1 MKYIKKI
8 YDFVVVGG
16 GMSGICTA
24 IAAARHGVHTA
35 LIQNRSVLGGN
46 ASSEIRVHINGAGR
60 NHGFHNAIESGIIL
74 ELLMENMKRNPQY
87 SFYVH
92 DKILWE
98 KVKFQENLDLYLNT
112 NLEAAKMNGSKIQS
126 ITAVQNTTE
135 IVFEYEA
142 ELFADTTGD
151 ATLAD
156 LSGADYIIGRES
168 KNEYGES
175 LAPDKADC
183 HTMGN
188 TVLFSTID
196 MGYKIPFHRPGWAYE
211 ITEKRLANRKIGELT
226 HGYWWVELGGDHRST
241 ITEAEEIQTEL
252 MKYVYGVF
260 DYIKNSGKFDADN
273 LAIDWIAS
281 IPGKRESRR
290 VYGDYVLTQN
300 DIDRAC
306 RFEDAIAYG
315 GWPMD
320 AHTIGGIEAKQK
332 EKEEGTIWNVVED
345 VYTIPYRCIYSRNVD
360 NLYIGGRAIS
370 ASHMAMTSSRVIAT
384 CAVVGQ
390 AIGTAAS
397 IANEQHLTPREV
409 GKYIVRLQQ
418 MLIADD
424 CYIPGIPSKDER
436 NLLNKNV
443 CVITASS
450 HVEGG
455 EPENIN
461 GDYARRIDEI
471 EYAWISEAFGGKPEW
486 IRIQLEQAVNM
497 SQIYLSFDPD
507 FSKPMF
513 ITPSLKIRK
522 KRTTEM
528 PEMLVRSYKLILKK
542 NGQVLKEISVEDNYQ
557 RVNKHTFEAV
567 ACDEILLEVSATYGD
582 IHARVFE
589 IRAYQ

>member
-1 MKYIKKI
+1 MRHIKKK
-8 YDFVVVGG
+8 YDLVVVGG
-16 GMSGICTA
+16 GMSGICAA

-60 NHGFHNAIESGIIL
+60 NHGFRNAIESGIIL

-87 SFYVH
+87 SYCVH

-98 KVKFQENLDLYLNT
+98 KVNFQENLDLYLNT
-112 NLEAAKMNGSKIQS
+112 NLEEAIMDGNKIQS
-126 ITAVQNTTE
+126 IRAVQNTSET
-135 IVFEYEA
+135 IFELEA

-156 LSGADYIIGRES
+156 LSGADYTIGRES
-168 KNEYGES
+168 KLEYGES

-188 TVLFSTID
+188 TVLFSTVD
-196 MGYKIPFHRPGWAYE
+196 MGHKVPFHRPEWAYE
-211 ITEKRLANRKIGELT
+211 ITEERLGSRKIGELT

-241 ITEAEEIQTEL
+241 ITDAEEIQTEL

-290 VYGDYVLTQN
+290 VYGDYILTQN
-300 DIDRAC
+300 DIDKAC

-315 GWPMD
+315 GWTMD
-320 AHTIGGIEAKQK
+320 AHTIGGIEAKQE
-332 EKEEGTIWNVVED
+332 EKEEGTIWNPVED
-345 VYTIPYRCIYSRNVD
+345 VYTIPYRCIYSRNID

-370 ASHMAMTSSRVIAT
+370 ASHMAMSSSRVMAT

-397 IANEQHLTPREV
+397 IAIEKHITPREV
-409 GKYIVRLQQ
+409 AKDITRLQQ

-424 CYIPGIPSKDER
+424 CYIPGIPSRDEH
-436 NLLNKNV
+436 NLLKQQS
-443 CVITASS
+443 CTITASS
-450 HVEGG
+450 HIEGG
-455 EPENIN
+455 EPSNIN
-461 GDYARRIDEI
+461 GDYARRIDET
-471 EYAWISEAFGGKPEW
+471 EYAWISQDFASKSEW
-486 IRIQLEQAVNM
+486 LCIQLEKATNIN
-497 SQIYLSFDPD
+497 QIYLSFDPD
-507 FSKPMF
+507 FSKPIF
-513 ITPSLKIRK
+513 ITPSLKLRA
-522 KRTTEM
+522 KRLAEM
-528 PEMLVRSYKLILKK
+528 PEKLIRSYKLMLKK
-542 NGQVLKEISVEDNYQ
+542 NGQVQKEIVVEDNYQ
-557 RVNKHTFEAV
+557 RVNRHTFEAV
-567 ACDEILLEVSATYGD
+567 ACDEILLEVLATYGD
-582 IHARVFE
+582 PHARVFE
-589 IRAYQ
+589 IRAY

>member
-1 MKYIKKI
+1 MRHIKKK
-8 YDFVVVGG
+8 YDLVVVGG
-16 GMSGICTA
+16 GMSGICAA

-60 NHGFHNAIESGIIL
+60 NHGFRNAIESGIIL

-87 SFYVH
+87 SYCVH

-98 KVKFQENLDLYLNT
+98 KVNFQENLDLYLNT
-112 NLEAAKMNGSKIQS
+112 NLEEAIMDGNKIQS
-126 ITAVQNTTE
+126 IRAVQNTSET
-135 IVFEYEA
+135 IFELEA

-156 LSGADYIIGRES
+156 LSGADYTIGRES
-168 KNEYGES
+168 KLEYGES

-188 TVLFSTID
+188 TVLFSTVD
-196 MGYKIPFHRPGWAYE
+196 MGHKVPFHRPEWAYE
-211 ITEKRLANRKIGELT
+211 ITEERLGSRKIGELT

-241 ITEAEEIQTEL
+241 ITDAEEIQTEL

-290 VYGDYVLTQN
+290 VYGDYILTQN
-300 DIDRAC
+300 DIDKAC

-315 GWPMD
+315 GWTMD
-320 AHTIGGIEAKQK
+320 AHTIGGIEAKQE
-332 EKEEGTIWNVVED
+332 EKEEGTIWNPVED
-345 VYTIPYRCIYSRNVD
+345 VYTIPYRCIYSRNID

-370 ASHMAMTSSRVIAT
+370 ASHMAMSSSRVMAT

-397 IANEQHLTPREV
+397 IAIEKHITPREV
-409 GKYIVRLQQ
+409 AKDITRLQQ

-424 CYIPGIPSKDER
+424 CYIPGIPSRDEH
-436 NLLNKNV
+436 NLLKQQS
-443 CVITASS
+443 CIITASS
-450 HVEGG
+450 HIEGG
-455 EPENIN
+455 EPSNIN
-461 GDYARRIDEI
+461 GDYARRIDET
-471 EYAWISEAFGGKPEW
+471 EYAWISQDFASKSEW
-486 IRIQLEQAVNM
+486 LRIQLEKATNM
-497 SQIYLSFDPD
+497 NQIYLSFDPD
-507 FSKPMF
+507 FSKPIF
-513 ITPSLKIRK
+513 ITPSLKLRA
-522 KRTTEM
+522 KRLAEM
-528 PEMLVRSYKLILKK
+528 PEKLIRSYKLMLKK
-542 NGQVLKEISVEDNYQ
+542 NGQVQKEIVVEDNYQ
-557 RVNKHTFEAV
+557 RVNRHTFEAV
-567 ACDEILLEVSATYGD
+567 ACDEILLEVLATYGD
-582 IHARVFE
+582 PHARVFE
-589 IRAYQ
+589 IRAY